1 MQDPVHSCSFVRN
14 LNNLSFNSLGPY
26 LENRYED
33 KPQSMITSLSI
44 DEIVQVLKATPEQAV
59 FDWKV
64 DFVPPSDDD
73 KKGELLKDIAAIANA
88 SPLSHGFIFFGVNPH
103 RPDPIVGVTSRYDD
117 AKLQQLVSGKITPLP
132 QFLYYEVSVGPKVVS
147 VIQVAASKQRPYII
161 TVDLGKIRKGQI
173 VIRRGSSTDGVTIN
187 DLFEFFYGQT
197 SGYFPGVVHRLG
209 LNVREQEAWTAQMV
223 ELRRGM
229 ERAEDDI
236 DQAFGFSSKA
246 RPR

>member
-1 MQDPVHSCSFVRN
+1 
-14 LNNLSFNSLGPY
+14 
-26 LENRYED
+26 
-33 KPQSMITSLSI
+33 MITSLSI
-44 DEIVQVLKATPEQAV
+44 DEIVQFLKATPEQAV
-59 FDWKV
+59 FDWKA
-64 DFVPPSDDD
+64 DFVPPSDDE

-103 RPDPIVGVTSRYDD
+103 RPDPIVGITSRYDD

-173 VIRRGSSTDGVTIN
+173 VIRRGSSTDGVTMN

-197 SGYFPGVVHRLG
+197 TKVMMRLRANPAIEAARCQRGFRRAGMRRSSRTLIWLKLSSGPSVFLPP
-209 LNVREQEAWTAQMV
+209 
-223 ELRRGM
+223 
-229 ERAEDDI
+229 
-236 DQAFGFSSKA
+236 SSI
-246 RPR
+246 R